1 MIDLLLKLS
10 SSHKKEYS
18 MTLDAYDKRLKEVL
32 AEIGQLGGTF
42 EEISQARIENP
53 DDTVASVNKLRIS
66 GFKGY
71 FLAQEGLALI
81 NLIGITLVNSPER
94 QKEFEYIAKI
104 EPLLQNASKSM
115 EMYKTLTA
123 KEIIERALGGSS
135 AQ

>member
-1 MIDLLLKLS
+1 
-10 SSHKKEYS
+10 

-53 DDTVASVNKLRIS
+53 DDTVASVNKLRVS

-81 NLIGITLVNSPER
+81 NLIGITLANSPER